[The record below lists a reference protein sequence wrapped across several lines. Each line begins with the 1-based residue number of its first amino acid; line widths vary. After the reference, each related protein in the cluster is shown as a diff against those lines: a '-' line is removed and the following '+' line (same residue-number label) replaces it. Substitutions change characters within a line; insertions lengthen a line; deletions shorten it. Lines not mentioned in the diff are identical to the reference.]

1 MRRLGQIIE
10 NAIVDRQEKYM
21 RLRIEQLKEDRDKA
35 HDEHDK
41 AWYNRIIQELD
52 WAMQMK
58 GKPDHN
64 CYMKM
69 RDEHNRLMEEK
80 VGATGGREIWT

>member
-1 MRRLGQIIE
+1 MRRLGTLIE

-21 RLRIEQLKEDRDKA
+21 RLRIEQLKEDMDKA

-41 AWYNRIIQELD
+41 KWYNRCIQELN
-52 WAMQMK
+52 WALQMK

-64 CYMKM
+64 CYMKP
-69 RDEHNRLMEEK
+69 RIRKEE
-80 VGATGGREIWT
+80 ASW